1 MNKSDR
7 VPIGHTVEQYI
18 RPKMKVITSHVRIAP
33 MAVVPADRIICA
45 FFRHNR
51 HRMHL
56 RPDEKVGNS
65 GDKEK
70 YRQKYAEYPYL
81 SHFVISSFTAALL
94 LFLLLA
100 EHCLLLTL
108 HLFKASHEAGFL
120 TRFL

>member
-7 VPIGHTVEQYI
+7 VPTGHTVEQYI

-33 MAVVPADRIICA
+33 MACA
-45 FFRHNR
+45 GGQNYLRFFRHNR

-108 HLFKASHEAGFL
+108 HLFKTRHEAGFL

>member
-7 VPIGHTVEQYI
+7 VPTGHTVEQYI
-18 RPKMKVITSHVRIAP
+18 RPKMKVITS
-33 MAVVPADRIICA
+33 
-45 FFRHNR
+45 